1 MKLIGALA
9 VQHTKKK
16 EQIGYLE
23 YSLLMIKIYFIPPK
37 ISTLHFFEDQSD
49 QGATDLVIKPFSI
62 SQSSR
67 MESLSQKKMQSFP
80 KPFFIFIYFFRHYI
94 K

>member
-23 YSLLMIKIYFIPPK
+23 YSHLIIKI
-37 ISTLHFFEDQSD
+37 
-49 QGATDLVIKPFSI
+49 
-62 SQSSR
+62 
-67 MESLSQKKMQSFP
+67 
-80 KPFFIFIYFFRHYI
+80 HYI
-94 K
+94 SL